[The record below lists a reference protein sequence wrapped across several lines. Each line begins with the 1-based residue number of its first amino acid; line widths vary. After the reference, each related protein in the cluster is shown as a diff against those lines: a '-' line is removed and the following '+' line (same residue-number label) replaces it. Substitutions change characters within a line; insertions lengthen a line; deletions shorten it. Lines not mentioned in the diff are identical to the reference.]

1 MHLQCSQMLQE
12 RRRRQLPQLVEG
24 YWARPRNQFAVYAT
38 GIIALG
44 VHELGAKPHPLLV
57 FCK

>member
-1 MHLQCSQMLQE
+1 MLQE